1 MMKLE
6 TKIKIK
12 MLEKGIS
19 GAKIARS
26 QGVDRT
32 AIYHV
37 VAGRSKSKR
46 LRHAIERALGE
57 KFWSNNTNKNHKKR
71 AA

>member
-6 TKIKIK
+6 VKIKIK
-12 MLEKGIS
+12 MLETGIS
-19 GAKIARS
+19 GAEIARS

-46 LRHAIERALGE
+46 LRRAIEKALGE
-57 KFWSNNTNKNHKKR
+57 KFWNNNNHKRK

>member
-6 TKIKIK
+6 TKIKIR

-19 GAKIARS
+19 GADIARR
-26 QGVDRT
+26 QGVHRT

-37 VAGRSKSKR
+37 IAGRSKSR
-46 LRHAIERALGE
+46 NLRAAIEHALGE
-57 KFWSNNTNKNHKKR
+57 KFWQANNSRRK